1 MSPEVQILIFEL
13 ERRLYGLRLSA
24 VERVLRAVEVTPLPQ
39 TPKVVSGVIDVG
51 GQIVPVL
58 SLRNRLGLAERAV
71 GVNDQFVLARTARRR
86 IALVV
91 DLACGVVEKTAADLI
106 EAKTI
111 LPNLKQIEGI
121 VQLDGGIV
129 LIHDLDALLSL
140 EEEQALARAMTIQ
153 ANHGP

>member
-106 EAKTI
+106 EAKAI